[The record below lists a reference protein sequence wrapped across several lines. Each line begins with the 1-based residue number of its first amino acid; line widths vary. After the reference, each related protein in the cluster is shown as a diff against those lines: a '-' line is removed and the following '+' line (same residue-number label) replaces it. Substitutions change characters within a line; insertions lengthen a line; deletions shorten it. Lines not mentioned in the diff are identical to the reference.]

1 MKGINMRQLLLT
13 GMIVGGVVAFV
24 LPGSP
29 VGTVSLTSPGQ
40 NEGESMRDPAAVT
53 AAQTVRARARNI
65 R

>member
-24 LPGSP
+24 LPG
-29 VGTVSLTSPGQ
+29 GTVSLTSPGQ